1 MVKVKEKMGKIVA
14 DVAIIVAAIVLLGV
28 LGFLFNV
35 AIVGFN
41 SEADSEVEAAVEDR
55 FVTLSCSTNYYI
67 VYDKETM
74 VQYAVSNGSYNRG
87 TFVMLVD
94 KDGKPLIYEGGK

>member
-1 MVKVKEKMGKIVA
+1 MVKVKEKMSKIIAGVA
-14 DVAIIVAAIVLLGV
+14 FIIAAIILLSV
-28 LGFLFNV
+28 MFFLFNA
-35 AIVGFN
+35 AIAGFN
-41 SEADSEVEAAVEDR
+41 SAVEAAAESR
-55 FVTLSCSTNYYI
+55 FVTLSYEGSYSI

>member
-1 MVKVKEKMGKIVA
+1 MKEKMGKIIA
-14 DVAIIVAAIVLLGV
+14 DVTFIVAAIVLFGILV
-28 LGFLFNV
+28 FLFNI
-35 AIVGFN
+35 AIVGF
-41 SEADSEVEAAVEDR
+41 DSEVEAADEDR
-55 FVTLSCSTNYYI
+55 FVTLSYDTNYYI

-74 VQYAVSNGSYNRG
+74 IQYAVSNGNHNRG

>member
-1 MVKVKEKMGKIVA
+1 MVKVKEKMGKL
-14 DVAIIVAAIVLLGV
+14 VAIIAFVLAVFVSLMIIAFLMDVAV
-28 LGFLFNV
+28 
-35 AIVGFN
+35 
-41 SEADSEVEAAVEDR
+41 SEINSEVEAVDEDR
-55 FVTLSCSTNYYI
+55 FVTLSYDTNYYI

>member
-1 MVKVKEKMGKIVA
+1 MVKVKEKMGKIIAGVA
-14 DVAIIVAAIVLLGV
+14 FIVAAIVLLGV

-41 SEADSEVEAAVEDR
+41 SAVEASAEDR
-55 FVTLSCSTNYYI
+55 FITLIYDINYSI

-74 VQYAVSNGSYNRG
+74 IQYAVSNGAYNRG

>member
-1 MVKVKEKMGKIVA
+1 MKEKMGKL
-14 DVAIIVAAIVLLGV
+14 VAIIAFVLAVFVSLMIIAFLMDVAVSEI
-28 LGFLFNV
+28 
-35 AIVGFN
+35 N
-41 SEADSEVEAAVEDR
+41 SETEAATEDR
-55 FVTLSCSTNYYI
+55 FITLSYETNYFI

-74 VQYAVSNGSYNRG
+74 VQYVVSNGNYNRG

>member
-1 MVKVKEKMGKIVA
+1 MKEKMGKIIA
-14 DVAIIVAAIVLLGV
+14 DVAIIVAAVVLFGV
-28 LGFLFNV
+28 LVFLFNI
-35 AIVGFN
+35 AIVGF
-41 SEADSEVEAAVEDR
+41 DSEVEAAVEGR
-55 FVTLSCSTNYYI
+55 FVTLSYEGYYSI

-74 VQYAVSNGSYNRG
+74 VQYAISNGNFNRG